1 MFGLEKLFKPTTDYK
16 LLVQQGAIIID
27 VRSAAEFA
35 GGHVSGARNISLDQL
50 NSRIKE
56 LQKLNTPIV
65 TCCQSGARSA
75 MAARLL
81 KSAGMTAY
89 NAGPWYS
96 LQKQLA

>member
-1 MFGLEKLFKPTTDYK
+1 MFGLEKLFKPATDYK
-16 LLVQQGAIIID
+16 LLLQQGAIVID

-50 NSRIKE
+50 NSRLKE
-56 LQKLNTPIV
+56 LQKLNKPIV

-81 KSAGMTAY
+81 KSAGITTY
-89 NAGPWYS
+89 NAGPWHS